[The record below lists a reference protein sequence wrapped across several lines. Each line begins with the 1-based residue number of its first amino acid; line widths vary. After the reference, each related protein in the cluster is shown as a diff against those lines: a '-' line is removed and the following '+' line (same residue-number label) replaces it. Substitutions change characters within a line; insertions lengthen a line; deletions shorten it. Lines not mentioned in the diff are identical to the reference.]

1 MGSERLTEELVASI
15 VGAASPEAY
24 LACGQTLDRDLP
36 DYLAG
41 LLARSGMP
49 RAQAIRRAGLGATF
63 GYQVFQGT
71 RRPGRDHAIM
81 LALGLGCDLR
91 ETGRL
96 LRLAGASQL
105 SPKCARD
112 AVVIWCVSHGLDRER
127 TDDELWRLGER
138 TLLDAGR

>member
-36 DYLAG
+36 DYL
-41 LLARSGMP
+41 
-49 RAQAIRRAGLGATF
+49 AGLGATF